1 LFRTDLKTLTL
12 DRKRNKQPGWV
23 TQQQNAIG
31 TDIHQAIKHNK
42 MPKALKKAKQMKQQ
56 SLKNSHKAQSSA
68 KINQSGFDFD
78 DFKESVDNAMG
89 GTCEQSKSSAND
101 DVTMQLP
108 PPPSEDE
115 LKAVSYDEVSY
126 TSEDVHQTNGDGT
139 EHSLGGVVSSGSGLS
154 SATSGNER
162 DDPPSG
168 GARDS
173 TREDNQSS
181 RSFVDKAKYF
191 SECFNE

>member
-1 LFRTDLKTLTL
+1 MW
-12 DRKRNKQPGWV
+12 Q
-23 TQQQNAIG
+23 
-31 TDIHQAIKHNK
+31 
-42 MPKALKKAKQMKQQ
+42 
-56 SLKNSHKAQSSA
+56 
-68 KINQSGFDFD
+68 
-78 DFKESVDNAMG
+78 
-89 GTCEQSKSSAND
+89 
-101 DVTMQLP
+101 
-108 PPPSEDE
+108 
-115 LKAVSYDEVSY
+115 
-126 TSEDVHQTNGDGT
+126 QTNGDGT

-162 DDPPSG
+162 NDPSSG